1 MKIFGI
7 EFGGKTPAVR
17 TEPQAF
23 STPFLKIG
31 KGNLALPYIQS
42 NISNGSIIYFGEENL
57 FPQIL
62 NQMYYTSPIHGA
74 IIDFCVKATIG
85 GGYEIDGIDSGK
97 QRVDFEVFKR
107 KVKLPKMV
115 NAIARDYQIHRRV
128 HVILTFSDSG
138 KWLAMKRVDPSCI
151 RYRFDGDF
159 EYSSDWSVQQN
170 RRIIAK
176 YNPMKPCG
184 EMLYT
189 YGEPGAGQDY
199 YPIPTYSSCLNWVFL
214 DGEQSLLHKSNIQ
227 NSIFPSLIIRRP
239 KRFGSKKEA
248 EDFKD
253 GIAGASG
260 SSNAGKVMVLTGDG
274 MENTPEAQT
283 VSSNNNDKLFEST
296 AKEIKDN
303 ICFAHK
309 INPSIMGIKVQGSL
323 GNAQELEMSY
333 AIYEKNVILPEREEN
348 EDIWSELM
356 QIAEVEAKLNLKGFK
371 IIGDN
376 IVDGEESKV
385 NKTGELLNAMS
396 PLLANKVLENLTI
409 NEIRKIAGLPNV
421 ADGDK
426 LASPTPP
433 QITPAP

>member
-1 MKIFGI
+1 MKILGI
-7 EFGGKTPAVR
+7 EFGKTETVR

-42 NISNGSIIYFGEENL
+42 NISNGSIVYFGEENL

-74 IIDFCVKATIG
+74 IIDFAVKATIG
-85 GGYEIDGIDSGK
+85 GGYEVEGIETGK

-107 KVKLPKMV
+107 KVKLPKL
-115 NAIARDYQIHRRV
+115 IKSLARDYQIHKRV
-128 HVILTFSDSG
+128 HVIMIFSDSG
-138 KWLAMKRVDPSCI
+138 KWLSMKRVDPSSI

-159 EYSSDWSVQQN
+159 EYSSNWANQSE
-170 RRIIAK
+170 RRIIPA
-176 YNPMKPCG
+176 YNPMNPCG

-189 YGEPGAGQDY
+189 YGELGAGQDH

-253 GIAGASG
+253 GIGGASG

-274 MENTPEAQT
+274 IENTPEAQT

-309 INPSIMGIKVQGSL
+309 INPSIMGIKVSGSL

-333 AIYEKNVILPEREEN
+333 AIYEKNVILPEREDN
-348 EDIWSELM
+348 EDIWSEIM
-356 QIAEVEAKLNLKGFK
+356 QIANVEGMLTFK
-371 IIGDN
+371 SFQII
-376 IVDGEESKV
+376 EQS
-385 NKTGELLNAMS
+385 
-396 PLLANKVLENLTI
+396 
-409 NEIRKIAGLPNV
+409 
-421 ADGDK
+421 
-426 LASPTPP
+426 
-433 QITPAP
+433 QIIPAP

>member
-1 MKIFGI
+1 MKILGV
-7 EFGGKTPAVR
+7 EFGSKTPSVR

-42 NISNGSIIYFGEENL
+42 TVNNGSIVFFGEENL

-62 NQMYYTSPIHGA
+62 NQMYYTSSLHGA
-74 IIDFCVKATIG
+74 IIDFTINAVVG
-85 GGYEIDGIDSGK
+85 GGYEVDGLETGK

-107 KVKLPKMV
+107 KVKLPKLIKTV
-115 NAIARDYQIHRRV
+115 ARDNKIHKRV
-128 HVILTFSDSG
+128 HFIMNFSDSG
-138 KWLAMKRVDPSCI
+138 KWLSMKRVDPSTI

-159 EYSSDWSVQQN
+159 EYSTDWSVQQN
-170 RRIIAK
+170 RRIICA
-176 YNPMKPCG
+176 YNPMSPRG

-189 YGEPGAGQDY
+189 YGEIGAGQDY

-274 MENTPEAQT
+274 MENTPEAST
-283 VSSNNNDKLFEST
+283 VSANNNDKLFEST

-309 INPSIMGIKVQGSL
+309 INPSIMGIKVAGSL

-348 EDIWSELM
+348 EDIWSEIM
-356 QIAEVEAKLNLKGFK
+356 QIAGVEGKLNIKGFK
-371 IIGDN
+371 IIGED

-409 NEIRKIAGLPNV
+409 NEIRKIAGLANV
-421 ADGDK
+421 PDGDK
-426 LASPTPP
+426 LANPAAPVTPP
-433 QITPAP
+433 AL

>member
-1 MKIFGI
+1 MKLFGI
-7 EFGGKTPAVR
+7 EFGSKAPSVR

-42 NISNGSIIYFGEENL
+42 NISNGSIVYFGEENL

-74 IIDFCVKATIG
+74 IIDFIVKATIG
-85 GGYEIDGIDSGK
+85 GGYSVKGLNTAAEK
-97 QRVDFEVFKR
+97 VDFEVFKR
-107 KVKLPKMV
+107 KVKLPKL
-115 NAIARDYQIHRRV
+115 IKQFERDHQIHGRT
-128 HVILTFSDSG
+128 HAIMTFSDSG
-138 KWLAMKRVDPSCI
+138 KWLTMKRVDPSCI
-151 RYRFDGDF
+151 RYRFDGGY
-159 EYSSDWSVQQN
+159 EYSSDWSTQAQ
-170 RRIIAK
+170 RRIIPA
-176 YNPMKPCG
+176 YDPMNPCG

-189 YGEPGAGQDY
+189 FGEAGAGQDY

-248 EDFKD
+248 EDFKE
-253 GIAGASG
+253 GISGNSGASN
-260 SSNAGKVMVLTGDG
+260 SGKVMVLTGDG
-274 MENTPEAQT
+274 MENVPEAIPL
-283 VSSNNNDKLFEST
+283 SANNNDKLFEST

-333 AIYEKNVILPEREEN
+333 AIFEKNVIMPEREDME
-348 EDIWSELM
+348 EMWSEIM
-356 QIAEVEAKLNLKGFK
+356 QVCNVKGKLEFK
-371 IIGDN
+371 EYQVI
-376 IVDGEESKV
+376 EK
-385 NKTGELLNAMS
+385 A
-396 PLLANKVLENLTI
+396 
-409 NEIRKIAGLPNV
+409 
-421 ADGDK
+421 
-426 LASPTPP
+426 
-433 QITPAP
+433 ITPETPTMI

>member
-1 MKIFGI
+1 MRILGI

-42 NISNGSIIYFGEENL
+42 NISNGSIVYFGEENL

-74 IIDFCVKATIG
+74 IIDFIVKATIG
-85 GGYEIDGIDSGK
+85 GGYSVKGLNTAAEK
-97 QRVDFEVFKR
+97 VDFEVFKR
-107 KVKLPKMV
+107 KVKLPKL
-115 NAIARDYQIHRRV
+115 IKQFERDHQIHGRT
-128 HVILTFSDSG
+128 HAILTFSDSG
-138 KWLAMKRVDPSCI
+138 KWLTMKRVDPSCI
-151 RYRFDGDF
+151 RYRFDGGF
-159 EYSSDWSVQQN
+159 EYSSDWSTQAH
-170 RRIIAK
+170 RRIIPA
-176 YNPMKPCG
+176 YDPMNPCG

-189 YGEPGAGQDY
+189 FGEAGAGQDY

-253 GIAGASG
+253 GIAGSQG

-274 MENTPEAQT
+274 MENTPEAQPI
-283 VSSNNNDKLFEST
+283 SANNNDKLFEST

-333 AIYEKNVILPEREEN
+333 AIFEKNVVMPERESMEQM
-348 EDIWSELM
+348 WSELM
-356 QIAEVEAKLNLKGFK
+356 QICNVKGKLQINGFK
-371 IIGDN
+371 LL
-376 IVDGEESKV
+376 GEEIVEDVSGSSK
-385 NKTGELLNAMS
+385 TRDLIGAMS
-396 PLLANKVLENLTI
+396 PLLANALLKSMTV
-409 NEIRKIAGLPNV
+409 NEQRALGGLPPLEG
-421 ADGDK
+421 GDE
-426 LASPTPP
+426 LPTMSTEIPP
-433 QITPAP
+433 AL